1 MSRGSVAHIF
11 EDMNQPKYLTVAEA
25 LAERIAAGRLQPG
38 SVLPSEA
45 ELATEF
51 GVSKSSAR
59 NAINHLASA
68 GMIRVIHGR
77 GSFVKLP
84 PRRIERNSAARYEF
98 EKSRV
103 LNTHEDRLSTG
114 AVEFDTGLEASDL
127 EFSAEYQKV
136 PATDEVALTFGVDRG
151 TDMLERTY
159 LTGHRGENPL
169 SIVVSLMPYNQ
180 AARNPMLLDSSN
192 EPWPGGT
199 LHQLATLGIE
209 VADITD
215 VVTARMPTIS
225 ESRLLDMDLGT
236 PLLVIRKLARS
247 TEGEMVD
254 HTSVLLPGDRTQA
267 AYDIPLKPW
276 PDDWTDHVAVI
287 DADD

>member
-1 MSRGSVAHIF
+1 MSSGCTALKF
-11 EDMNQPKYLTVAEA
+11 EDMSRPKYLTVAEA
-25 LAERIAAGRLQPG
+25 LAERIATGRLMPG
-38 SVLPSEA
+38 AVLPSET

-59 NAINHLASA
+59 NAINHLATM

-98 EKSRV
+98 EKGRALQSHDDRV
-103 LNTHEDRLSTG
+103 STG

-127 EFSAEYQKV
+127 EFSAEYEV
-136 PATDEVALTFGVDRG
+136 IPASDEMALTLSVDRG
-151 TDMLERTY
+151 TDLLERTY

-169 SIVVSLMPYNQ
+169 SIVISLMPYDQ

-209 VADITD
+209 VAEITD
-215 VVTARMPTIS
+215 VVSARMPTIS
-225 ESRLLDMDLGT
+225 ESRLLDMDVGT
-236 PLLVIRKLARS
+236 PLLVIRKLAKS
-247 TEGEMVD
+247 VTGEVVD

-276 PDDWTDHVAVI
+276 PESWAESVDVVDVDE
-287 DADD
+287 